1 MKLEAG
7 LESFSGKH
15 ADLHK
20 DGHQQRPRALGC
32 LQKPDKYSVMES
44 NNWVW
49 TKVLE
54 IHEWIS
60 EFSFVMQENKILRH

>member
-44 NNWVW
+44 NNWYVR
-49 TKVLE
+49 
-54 IHEWIS
+54 
-60 EFSFVMQENKILRH
+60 KIGYVRKFWKFMSGFLNSPS